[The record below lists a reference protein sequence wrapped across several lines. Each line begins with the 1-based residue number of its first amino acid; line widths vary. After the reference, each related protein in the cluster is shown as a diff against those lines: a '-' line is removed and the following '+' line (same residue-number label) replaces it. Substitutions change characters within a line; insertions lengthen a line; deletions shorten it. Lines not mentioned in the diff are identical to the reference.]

1 LLLAITAETLS
12 LYFDTLQ
19 LAAGSFINIMA
30 RQLRLEFHGAIY
42 HITSRGNAKQ
52 EIFLDKE
59 FGISTTRVS
68 KIQGEIERI
77 DKMDPNLLN
86 LIRKYKVKQ

>member
-1 LLLAITAETLS
+1 
-12 LYFDTLQ
+12 
-19 LAAGSFINIMA
+19 MA
-30 RQLRLEFHGAIY
+30 RQLRLEFPGAIY

-68 KIQGEIERI
+68 KIQGEIERNN
-77 DKMDPNLLN
+77 KMDPKLLN